1 MMNSRVVVD
10 TYNGYGFPVHN
21 WNLIVETHHGVKNFF
36 LGQDV
41 KFCSRVL
48 GMSPRYI
55 VEQIGSN
62 DFGNEET
69 LEKLGNFIC
78 ETLGLTEDEQVS
90 ELEPWELCC
99 Q

>member
-1 MMNSRVVVD
+1 MMKSKVVVD
-10 TYNGYGFPVHN
+10 TYNCYGFPVHN
-21 WNLIVETHHGVKNFF
+21 WNLVVETHHGVKNFF

-48 GMSPRYI
+48 GMSPSYI
-55 VEQIGSN
+55 VQQIGSS
-62 DFGNEET
+62 DFRNEET

-78 ETLGLTEDEQVS
+78 ETLGLIEDEQVS
-90 ELEPWELCC
+90 ELESWELCC